1 MNNKKNADF
10 NHLSIDELAS
20 SSIAEIRENLSDS
33 ELNGVTGGIVI
44 DFYPDPGTGCQAC
57 TSGYDPRFDDKAL

>member
-10 NHLSIDELAS
+10 NHLSIDELVS

-33 ELNGVTGGIVI
+33 ELNGVTGGLVI
-44 DFYPDPGTGCQAC
+44 NRDPGLGCQAC
-57 TSGYDPRFDDKAL
+57 TSGYDPRFDDKAS